1 MLHIQ
6 TLTFNP
12 FQEQTYILWNDALEA
27 VIIDPGCYDLEE
39 QQVLQAF
46 ITKHKLVPQVVLN
59 THCHIDHVLGNAF
72 ACKTWNIPLWVPA
85 GEVEQLASVLSYGPS
100 MGIFPEASPKPK
112 GLLDENSELKYLGIA
127 WQVLNIP
134 GHSPDGLCF
143 YLPSENM
150 LIAGDVLFMGSIG
163 RTDLPGGNYERLM
176 RGITQKLMPLP
187 DATVV
192 YPGHGD
198 KTSIGIER
206 KHNPFVLDY
215 LRASGSK

>member
-6 TLTFNP
+6 TFTFNP

-27 VIIDPGCYDLEE
+27 VIIDPGCYDLQE

-100 MGIFPEASPKPK
+100 MGIYPEASPKPQ
-112 GLLDENSELKYLGIA
+112 GLLDERSELKYLGIA

-176 RGITQKLMPLP
+176 RGITQKLMTLP

-198 KTSIGIER
+198 TTSIGIER

>member
-6 TLTFNP
+6 TFTFNP

-27 VIIDPGCYDLEE
+27 VIIDPGCYDLQE

-100 MGIFPEASPKPK
+100 MGIYPEASPKPQ
-112 GLLDENSELKYLGIA
+112 GLLDEHSELKYLGIA

-176 RGITQKLMPLP
+176 RGITQKLMTLP

-198 KTSIGIER
+198 TTSIGIER

>member
-1 MLHIQ
+1 
-6 TLTFNP
+6 
-12 FQEQTYILWNDALEA
+12 
-27 VIIDPGCYDLEE
+27 
-39 QQVLQAF
+39 
-46 ITKHKLVPQVVLN
+46 
-59 THCHIDHVLGNAF
+59 
-72 ACKTWNIPLWVPA
+72 
-85 GEVEQLASVLSYGPS
+85 

-198 KTSIGIER
+198 TTSIGIER

-215 LRASGSK
+215 LRASGGK